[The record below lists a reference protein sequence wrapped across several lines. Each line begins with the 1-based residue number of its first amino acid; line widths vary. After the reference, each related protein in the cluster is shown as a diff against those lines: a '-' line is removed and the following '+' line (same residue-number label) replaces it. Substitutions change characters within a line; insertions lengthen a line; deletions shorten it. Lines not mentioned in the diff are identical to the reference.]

1 MAEKTDYAAL
11 QRLSAGRWENE
22 RTARVDALAEAL
34 VATRAAER
42 ALPTGRALPSGRR
55 LVDLAPVAAAL
66 RGELRAEL
74 TATNPFV
81 ASRRTR
87 PPPRPRGV
95 ASAGYD
101 PDGNSPDPRG

>member
-11 QRLSAGRWENE
+11 QRLSARRWENE

-34 VATRAAER
+34 VATRAA
-42 ALPTGRALPSGRR
+42 GRALPSGRR

-95 ASAGYD
+95 ARAGYD
-101 PDGNSPDPRG
+101 PDANSPDPRADR